1 MRPVLLALAL
11 TVAPIV
17 AYAETP
23 LAIDPAIGVPVFP
36 GSIRDR
42 PYTVIGEVRA
52 SAGKMTPFSND
63 ADQAKLYRALWK
75 RAQALGADAVINVR
89 YGDAHV
95 SAFSWGK
102 TNAAGTAI
110 RFVTTDASP

>member
-1 MRPVLLALAL
+1 MVRSAMLIVLALSGAVRAL
-11 TVAPIV
+11 ADVP
-17 AYAETP
+17 TP
-23 LAIDPAIGVPVFP
+23 AVNADVGVPVFP
-36 GSIRDR
+36 GDLRHT

-52 SAGKMTPFSND
+52 SAGKLTPFSHD

-75 RAQALGADAVINVR
+75 QAQKLGADAVVNVR

-102 TNAAGTAI
+102 TKVTGTAVKFTPPP
-110 RFVTTDASP
+110 R

>member
-1 MRPVLLALAL
+1 MAFTLVALLMS
-11 TVAPIV
+11 TAP
-17 AYAETP
+17 ARSQTP
-23 LAIDPAIGVPVFP
+23 APLVNSDVGVPVFP
-36 GSIRDR
+36 GTVRDR

-52 SAGKMTPFSND
+52 SAGKLTPFSDD

-75 RAQALGADAVINVR
+75 KAQKRGADAVINVR

-102 TNAAGTAI
+102 TNITGTAI
-110 RFVTTDASP
+110 RFEAPPPAP

>member
-1 MRPVLLALAL
+1 MRSILRLAPVLLLANA
-11 TVAPIV
+11 AP
-17 AYAETP
+17 E
-23 LAIDPAIGVPVFP
+23 IDPAIGVPVYP
-36 GSIRDR
+36 GEIRDK

-52 SAGKMTPFSND
+52 SAGKATPFSHD

-75 RAQALGADAVINVR
+75 RAQKMGADAVIKVR

-102 TNAAGTAI
+102 TNVTGTAI
-110 RFVTTDASP
+110 RFAAAPPR